1 MGKRGEV
8 DQSISIDVDARE
20 PGSCV
25 RFPPPPPPPPRLAAT
40 RNGRSIHGD
49 DESSGGRTT
58 KEEGRRV
65 EKEEKYE
72 ERIAKQIG
80 TASDGLKGEID
91 V

>member
-1 MGKRGEV
+1 M
-8 DQSISIDVDARE
+8 
-20 PGSCV
+20 CTLLL
-25 RFPPPPPPPPRLAAT
+25 LASRRHETDGAY
-40 RNGRSIHGD
+40 IHTYGD
-49 DESSGGRTT
+49 DESSGGRTRRKVFSER
-58 KEEGRRV
+58 KEERV

>member
-1 MGKRGEV
+1 M
-8 DQSISIDVDARE
+8 
-20 PGSCV
+20 CTLL
-25 RFPPPPPPPPRLAAT
+25 LASRRHETDGAY
-40 RNGRSIHGD
+40 IHTYGD
-49 DESSGGRTT
+49 DESSGGRTRRKVFSER
-58 KEEGRRV
+58 KEERV